1 MELKEF
7 ATNLPLAKSLFCINT
22 VSLQSCR
29 GLSNPRQGRLKI
41 HAIVYFALFY
51 KATRSAKKI
60 EISMLGVHFH
70 NFKAVSPI
78 FFFFRAR
85 FELHFERDV
94 TLVDFID
101 FVIRVSTPKSGRCEL
116 REHIALRLEKFFI
129 EMDFLFYRQYVF
141 VVEHPTLKMVLQ

>member
-1 MELKEF
+1 MPLCTLHCSTRRHEALKKLKFLCWEYTF
-7 ATNLPLAKSLFCINT
+7 TTSKPFLP
-22 VSLQSCR
+22 
-29 GLSNPRQGRLKI
+29 
-41 HAIVYFALFY
+41 
-51 KATRSAKKI
+51 
-60 EISMLGVHFH
+60 
-70 NFKAVSPI
+70 